1 MPEEMYASL
10 TRKLDE
16 EVNKMGDDN
25 HHLWHLIQSHVMM
38 VL

>member
-16 EVNKMGDDN
+16 EVNEMGDDN
-25 HHLWHLIQSHVMM
+25 HRLEHLIQSHVMM